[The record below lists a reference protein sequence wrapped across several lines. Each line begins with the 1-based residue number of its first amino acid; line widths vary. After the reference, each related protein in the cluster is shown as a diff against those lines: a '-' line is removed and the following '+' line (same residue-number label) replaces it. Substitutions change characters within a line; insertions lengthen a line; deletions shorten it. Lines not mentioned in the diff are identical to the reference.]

1 MFISIKT
8 KDEHIFKMSL
18 ENVLKSYT
26 IKSLL
31 GLDDI
36 SDIKDIKE
44 EDITSD
50 EIPLDISLDI
60 LTKINVFLDKNN
72 GNNNENEQDWNNTY
86 IADFNDEVL
95 FDIILAANYLD
106 IKDLLDLS
114 CKRVADDIKKCK
126 TPQEIRRR
134 YNIKNDFTP
143 EEEEEIRKENAWCQ
157 DI

>member
-8 KDEHIFKMSL
+8 KDEHIFKMPIK
-18 ENVLKSYT
+18 NVLKSFT

-36 SDIKDIKE
+36 SDVKDIQ
-44 EDITSD
+44 EDISSD
-50 EIPLDISLDI
+50 EIPLDVTLDI

-72 GNNNENEQDWNNTY
+72 EDNNDYDWNNTY

-143 EEEEEIRKENAWCQ
+143 EEEEEIRNENAWCEEC
-157 DI
+157 